1 VSDSETPT
9 QGPENPP
16 AETPAP
22 GGAWPPTNPGGTP
35 PSQSGWTW
43 HSAPGA
49 SFAGWTPTPT
59 PEPPRR
65 GRRLLTLGVVPLLL
79 IAAVAIGVGV
89 GHAVWKS
96 TTPLSSQASPGSS
109 SPATIPNFGGSPFG
123 SGGPFGGP
131 SSGGNN
137 SEGAGGPS
145 DVAAIAAKVDP
156 ALVDI
161 NSTFT
166 YQSTLGAGTGIVLT
180 SNGEVLTNNHV
191 IDGATKISVTDVGN
205 GKTYGATVVGYTPS
219 GDIAVLQLQGA
230 SGLQTAKI
238 ADSSKLAVGEGIVG
252 IGNAG
257 GSGGTPTSAGGSITG
272 LDRSITAEDDLD
284 GGSEQLN
291 GLIQTN
297 ADIVPGD
304 SGGALVNTK
313 GQVIGVDTA
322 ASSGFSFQASPNE
335 GFAIPIN
342 RALSIAVQIEA
353 SRGSSSIHVG
363 ATAFLGVL
371 ISSEQNAGA
380 FGGAFGGTNGGNS
393 NVSGVPV
400 SSAIPGT
407 AAARAGLS
415 QGDVITSFDGH
426 SISSDSQLT
435 DLILTLHPGN
445 SVPIKWTD
453 SNGQSHSVTVTL
465 GSGPAQ

>member
-1 VSDSETPT
+1 VSDSETPN
-9 QGPENPP
+9 QGPENPLG
-16 AETPAP
+16 ETPS
-22 GGAWPPTNPGGTP
+22 GGTWPPTDPGIATP
-35 PSQSGWTW
+35 QPGWTW
-43 HSAPGA
+43 HSAPVG
-49 SFAGWTPTPT
+49 SFAGWAPTPT

-65 GRRLLTLGVVPLLL
+65 GRRLLTLGIVPLLL
-79 IAAVAIGVGV
+79 IAAIAIGVGV

-96 TTPLSSQASPGSS
+96 ATPVSNRGNSGSS
-109 SPATIPNFGGSPFG
+109 SPGTTPNFGGSPFG
-123 SGGPFGGP
+123 SGGPFSGSG
-131 SSGGNN
+131 SGGSS

-156 ALVDI
+156 DLVDI

-180 SNGEVLTNNHV
+180 ANGEVLTNNHV
-191 IDGATKISVTDVGN
+191 IDGATKISATDVGN
-205 GKTYGATVVGYTPS
+205 GETYAATVVGYDPS
-219 GDIAVLQLQGA
+219 GDMALLQLQGA
-230 SGLQTAKI
+230 SGLQTAKF
-238 ADSSKLAVGEGIVG
+238 ANSSKLAVGEGVVG

-272 LDRSITAEDDLD
+272 LNRSITAEDDLD
-284 GGSEQLN
+284 GGSEQLS

-297 ADIVPGD
+297 CDIVPGD
-304 SGGALVNTK
+304 SGGSLVNTS
-313 GQVIGVDTA
+313 GQVIGIDTA
-322 ASSGFSFQASPNE
+322 ASSGFSFQTSPNE

-342 RALSIAVQIEA
+342 RALSTAAQIE
-353 SRGSSSIHVG
+353 SGRGSSTIHVG

-371 ISSEQNAGA
+371 ISSEQNS
-380 FGGAFGGTNGGNS
+380 GGAFGGFNNNGNS

-415 QGDVITSFDGH
+415 QGDVITSFDGQ
-426 SISSDSQLT
+426 SISSDTQLT
-435 DLILTLHPGN
+435 DIILTLHPGN
-445 SVPIKWTD
+445 SVVLKWTD
-453 SNGQSHSVTVTL
+453 TNGQSHTATVTL